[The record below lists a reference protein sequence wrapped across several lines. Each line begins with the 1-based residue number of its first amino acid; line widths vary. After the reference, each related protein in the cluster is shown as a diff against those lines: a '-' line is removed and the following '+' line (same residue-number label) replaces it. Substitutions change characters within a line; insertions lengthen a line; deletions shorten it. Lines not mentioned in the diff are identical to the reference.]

1 MHSDVCQCT
10 GMSVNAQW
18 CLSMHSDVW
27 WHREYIIHS
36 LSHTHM
42 LHIPYSHHTHSQ
54 GLGVPFNIASYSL
67 LTYMIAHICDLKVKF
82 PHLYTHTHPSN
93 RVLLVGCIHSHCH
106 IHPTTTHTLTVTLL
120 TITPAWRLCP
130 HSGRRSRLPQ
140 PHWAPQGTGTS
151 SKYLPV

>member
-1 MHSDVCQCT
+1 MLFLYVCCAV
-10 GMSVNAQW
+10 MSVNAQG
-18 CLSMHSDVW
+18 CL
-27 WHREYIIHS
+27 RAQRIHNT
-36 LSHTHM
+36 LTLTHTHATHT
-42 LHIPYSHHTHSQ
+42 LFPHHTHSQ

-130 HSGRRSRLPQ
+130 HSGRCSCLPQ
-140 PHWAPQGTGTS
+140 PH
-151 SKYLPV
+151 